1 MWAFLLLL
9 AASGVVLV
17 DGESLGRHRADPDQV
32 SVSGMSSGAC
42 FAVQFHVAHSRSIMG
57 AGIFAGAPY
66 LSYGNPLIDVSVL
79 ETSTNAA
86 ALTFNIDGTTN
97 MRGDRVY
104 LFTGANDVVVPSA
117 TMRQTWE
124 YYKAYVENNNIQF
137 VANLHATH
145 GMPTADYGGQC
156 DQTSRPNYLNNCDY
170 NGAYH
175 ALNHIYGSSQDL
187 VKPDPYSDVAT
198 RGQVKIHLVF
208 SSAFFRTFDQ
218 GEFFYFTSPSAYSM
232 DDEGFVYIPSG
243 CAGRYSDCKLHIHL
257 HGCNQGKSFVGDYYA
272 RHAGFNEV
280 GELNNI
286 IILYPQVTSAVVPV
300 NPMGCWD
307 WWGYTGGYFATRNG
321 FQITAV
327 HRMMERLLD

>member
-1 MWAFLLLL
+1 MWTLVLLL
-9 AASGVVLV
+9 AASDAVLAT
-17 DGESLGRHRADPDQV
+17 ESLGRHRADPDLV
-32 SVSGMSSGAC
+32 SVSGLSSGAC
-42 FAVQFHVAHSRSIMG
+42 FAVQFHVAHSGSIMG

-66 LSYGNPLIDVSVL
+66 LSYGNTLIDVSVL
-79 ETSTNAA
+79 HTSTEAA
-86 ALTFNIDGTTN
+86 AITLNIDGTTN
-97 MRGDRVY
+97 MRGDKVY
-104 LFTGANDVVVPSA
+104 LFTGANDVTVPPA

-124 YYKAYVENNNIQF
+124 YYKSYVENNNIQF
-137 VANLHATH
+137 VANLPAAH

-156 DQTSRPNYLNNCDY
+156 DHISPPNYVNNCDY

-175 ALNHIYGSSQDL
+175 ALNHIYGSSQPL
-187 VKPDPYSDVAT
+187 VKPDPFSDVAT
-198 RGQVKIHLVF
+198 RGQ
-208 SSAFFRTFDQ
+208 FRTFDQ
-218 GEFFYFTSPSAYSM
+218 GEFFYFSSPSAYSM

-257 HGCNQGKSFVGDYYA
+257 HGCKQGKSYLGDYYA
-272 RHAGFNEV
+272 RHVGFNEV

-286 IILYPQVTSAVVPV
+286 IILYPQVTSSVLPV

-327 HRMMERLLD
+327 HRMMERILE